1 MEATAD
7 ALAMPVARCWKGV
20 SAVSCEEEVGVRRG
34 ELREG
39 PNKLANGAVST
50 NPRTLPARR
59 AARNAMDCGWVMS
72 WLEWKPR
79 GGSPSLV
86 GAWQIRCST
95 PVARINNDMNA
106 IGPAW

>member
-20 SAVSCEEEVGVRRG
+20 SAVSCVEEVGVRRG

-39 PNKLANGAVST
+39 RNKLANGAVST

-59 AARNAMDCGWVMS
+59 AARNAMDS
-72 WLEWKPR
+72 WMELSRLCP
-79 GGSPSLV
+79 V
-86 GAWQIRCST
+86 FIRKHEEA
-95 PVARINNDMNA
+95 V
-106 IGPAW
+106 PAL